1 MIKYA
6 IFLLMMLPMVFADE
20 QYYVITMNYSAA
32 GFSVM
37 NVAVKPLDFIPALY
51 PEGGYKIEV
60 RKIDNSIVAS
70 QSFELPRMG
79 YIHDTIT
86 DEGLKGEFSEQD
98 SILLDFYLPYDA
110 KAKDIVLVDDKGNT
124 RAAIDV
130 TPLSALTAEEKEKIK
145 QEKQQAAKS
154 ARLQEMLI
162 PLGLLMIILLAGMYW
177 WRRQR

>member
-6 IFLLMMLPMVFADE
+6 IFLLLMLPMVFANE
-20 QYYVITMNYSAA
+20 EYYVITMNYSSA
-32 GFSVM
+32 GFSVT
-37 NVAVKPLDFIPALY
+37 NVAVKPLDFIPAPY

-60 RKIDNSIVAS
+60 RKVDNSIAAS
-70 QSFELPRMG
+70 QSFELPQMG

-86 DEGLKGEFSEQD
+86 DKGIKGEFSEQD

-110 KAKDIVLVDDKGNT
+110 KAKDIVIVDDKGNT

-130 TPLSALTAEEKEKIK
+130 TPLSALTAEEKETIK
-145 QEKQQAAKS
+145 QEKQQTAQS
-154 ARLQEMLI
+154 ARLQEMLV
-162 PLGLLMIILLAGMYW
+162 PFGLLIIILLAGAYW